1 MRRRRSQDARVTQ
14 LKRVFHEADANHSV
28 RDGVDSGH
36 KVSHWRWAW
45 TIIERDRSPRE
56 GRGGGGYG
64 YRPEPQR
71 RDVPDYMFGNIS
83 FEIMRD
89 PVIAPS
95 GITCVVVGLCARV
108 NGE

>member
-1 MRRRRSQDARVTQ
+1 MD
-14 LKRVFHEADANHSV
+14 
-28 RDGVDSGH
+28 
-36 KVSHWRWAW
+36 
-45 TIIERDRSPRE
+45 
-56 GRGGGGYG
+56 G